1 MKNNVKKQHLALKI
15 NQKQVLKRTKVL
27 VGNLNSSL
35 LIRKSDGP
43 NKKP

>member
-1 MKNNVKKQHLALKI
+1 MPKNSILPFLI